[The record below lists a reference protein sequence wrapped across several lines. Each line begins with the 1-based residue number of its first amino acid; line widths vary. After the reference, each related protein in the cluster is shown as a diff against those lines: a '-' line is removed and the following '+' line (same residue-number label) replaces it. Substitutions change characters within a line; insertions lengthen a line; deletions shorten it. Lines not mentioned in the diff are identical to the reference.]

1 MTYSGFEAAPA
12 DFAAAAP
19 RFAQAA
25 DALSAALGRTVGE
38 LEGQGPFWA
47 GDAQFEHGYLT
58 DWRDAADLAAECERT
73 LRAMAEQLAEASH
86 AYQRTDEACA
96 DSFGGLVVELEA
108 VLDDAFGGTGRA
120 AQSVQTAQTARIDA
134 RIGQSGGPR

>member
-25 DALSAALGRTVGE
+25 DALSAALDRTVGE
-38 LEGQGPFWA
+38 LEDHGPFWA

-58 DWRDAADLAAECERT
+58 DWRDAADLAAECEQT
-73 LRAMAEQLAEASH
+73 LRAMAEQLAQASR
-86 AYQRTDEACA
+86 AYQRTDVACA
-96 DSFGGLVVELEA
+96 ESFEGLVVELEA

-120 AQSVQTAQTARIDA
+120 VPAARPDA
-134 RIGQSGGPR
+134 RIGQSGGRR

>member
-25 DALSAALGRTVGE
+25 DGLSAALDRTVAE

-47 GDAQFEHGYLT
+47 EGTQFEHGYLT
-58 DWRDAADLAAECERT
+58 DRRDAADLATECERV
-73 LRAMAEQLAEASH
+73 LRAMAEQLADVSR
-86 AYQRTDEACA
+86 AYQRTDAACA
-96 DSFGGLVVELEA
+96 DSFDGLRAELES
-108 VLDDAFGGTGRA
+108 VLDDVVVGGTVRPGR
-120 AQSVQTAQTARIDA
+120 IL
-134 RIGQSGGPR
+134 GQAGGRR